1 MSEKTDGSWPLVAA
15 DQDDPFADKPFDE
28 TAFTVP
34 EEAPAEEPAGNDQMV
49 ASLPPSDA
57 PADDDKEAEKR
68 AAHEAAEAD
77 RKAEFEARQA
87 QKKQAVQEQIE
98 KVKAMSDD
106 EAMNAAIKRAGA
118 DTEKLTRR
126 NMREFVTEHIQ
137 TLCVE
142 DTSFARLTLHPRKS
156 MLHCFQYI
164 NRKAFEYVQD
174 EMKAQGIKPAPVMQ
188 TYGSDIPDDV
198 CYQWAEDY
206 FRDPTVKED
215 QEEEETFVAK
225 PYPGTSVSKAKA
237 KKPASPKKTDKK
249 PEAKKPAPQ
258 KPADDGQLTFGQLS
272 MV

>member
-28 TAFTVP
+28 TAFAVP
-34 EEAPAEEPAGNDQMV
+34 EAAPAEEPAGTVQS
-49 ASLPPSDA
+49 AALTPPSDA
-57 PADDDKEAEKR
+57 STDEDKEDEKR
-68 AAHEAAEAD
+68 AAHEAAEAA

-87 QKKQAVQEQIE
+87 QKKQAVQAQIE
-98 KVKAMSDD
+98 KVKTMSDD

-142 DTSFARLTLHPRKS
+142 DPAFARLTLHPRKS
-156 MLHCFQYI
+156 MLRCFQYI

-174 EMKAQGIKPAPVMQ
+174 EMKAQGIKPAPGMQ

-225 PYPGTSVSKAKA
+225 PYPGTSVSKAKP

-249 PEAKKPAPQ
+249 PEAKKPAPP
-258 KPADDGQLTFGQLS
+258 KTADDGQMTFGQLS
-272 MV
+272 IV